1 MECSEKKYDAVFA
14 PPHLRT
20 TQNALWLL
28 LLLLVPLAV
37 NFWGQQPF
45 ELPKVLLLRTL
56 VWLLAALALVES
68 FAYGRFPARSR
79 FSHPLLLPVS
89 VLALVLVVTTITAVD
104 WRLALWGSYERGQG
118 SLTLLTYLLLFLLAA
133 RQFTHLDRARWAIGW
148 LTAASVPLILLSLAQ
163 AGGWQPVPLSTDARS
178 PIYATLGRA
187 NFVGA
192 YLALLVSL
200 TLALRQTA
208 HQPRTRMAWLLLA
221 FAQILVIGLT
231 QARSAWG
238 ATAVALSLFLLL
250 WHTPRLA
257 QRWRGLAAGSV
268 TLLFL
273 SGPLA
278 VLWMGVSHGG
288 SSAARF
294 TIWQSTV
301 TLIKQ
306 RPLLGY
312 GLDHLGMVFPS
323 VYPPELVYYQGRH
336 FFVDRA
342 HNLLL
347 DWAFAAGLPGLLA
360 FGLVLIL
367 ALRLIYKGLQA
378 APADRRALLATL
390 FAAAVG
396 NTANNMTSFDVTP
409 TAMAFWL
416 LLGMGVGLANPP
428 APEPWANRPYARPGW
443 GSLLLV
449 GLLLVGVGTA
459 VWQGNGRPLW
469 ADMAARTTQRQAN
482 SGNWAAASAAATQAV
497 AAWPGEPAHHL
508 RLSQVYQ
515 QQVAGNP
522 AAANPAT
529 AVQGWAQAEA
539 ALHTAQ
545 ALRPADAAVWLHT
558 ARFYAAH
565 PATHQQADRAYR
577 QAAALAPNQ
586 ATLYAEWGQFHLAA
600 GDAVAAA
607 PLLRQ
612 AVRLDASYGAAYL
625 LLGKAELA
633 LGRREV
639 ALADYQE
646 AARLLPESA
655 QAYAGMAASLWQ
667 LGRWA
672 EAETAVAAALQRHPA
687 HEQALALREQ
697 LLVMGAP
704 SCTLCNLDSQKG
716 R

>member
-1 MECSEKKYDAVFA
+1 MEWFKKKYDVVSA

-28 LLLLVPLAV
+28 LLLLVPLVV

-45 ELPKVLLLRTL
+45 ELPKILLLRTL
-56 VWLLAALALVES
+56 VWLLAALTLVES
-68 FAYGRFPARSR
+68 FAYGRFPQSLRQR
-79 FSHPLLLPVS
+79 QPLLLPVS
-89 VLALVLVVTTITAVD
+89 VLGLVLVVTTITAVD

-118 SLTLLTYLLLFLLAA
+118 SLTLLTYLLLFVLAA
-133 RQFTHLDRARWAIGW
+133 RQFTHPDRARWAIGW
-148 LTAASVPLILLSLAQ
+148 LIAASVPLILLSLAQ
-163 AGGWQPVPLSTDARS
+163 AGGWQPVPLVTDARS
-178 PIYATLGRA
+178 PVYATLGRA

-192 YLALLVSL
+192 YLAMLTPL

-208 HQPRTRMAWLLLA
+208 LQPRTRMAWLLLLL
-221 FAQILVIGLT
+221 AQVLVIGLT
-231 QARSAWG
+231 QTRSAWG
-238 ATAVALSLFLLL
+238 ATAVALFLFLLL
-250 WHTPRLA
+250 WHAPRPA
-257 QRWRGLAAGSV
+257 RHWRWPAVGGI

-278 VLWMGVSHGG
+278 VLWMGVSPGG

-294 TIWQSTV
+294 TIWQSAV

-312 GLDHLGMVFPS
+312 GLDHLGLIFPA

-360 FGLVLIL
+360 FGLVLVL
-367 ALRLIYKGLQA
+367 ALRLIYKGMQA
-378 APADRRALLATL
+378 APPERRALLAAL
-390 FAAAVG
+390 FAAAAG
-396 NTANNMTSFDVTP
+396 NTANNLTSFDVTS
-409 TAMAFWL
+409 TATLFWL
-416 LLGMGVGLANPP
+416 LLGMGVGLVSMP
-428 APEPWANRPYARPGW
+428 APRISPKRPYARPGW
-443 GSLLLV
+443 SILLLV

-469 ADMAARTTQRQAN
+469 ADIAARTAQRQAN
-482 SGNWAAASAAATQAV
+482 SGNWAAASAAAAQAV

-529 AVQGWAQAEA
+529 AVQTWAQAEA
-539 ALHTAQ
+539 ALQTAQ
-545 ALRPADAAVWLHT
+545 TLRPADAAVWLRT

-565 PATHQQADRAYR
+565 SATHQQADMAYR

-600 GDAVAAA
+600 GDAAAAA

-625 LLGKAELA
+625 LLGEAELA

-704 SCTLCNLDSQKG
+704 SCTLCNLNAQKG